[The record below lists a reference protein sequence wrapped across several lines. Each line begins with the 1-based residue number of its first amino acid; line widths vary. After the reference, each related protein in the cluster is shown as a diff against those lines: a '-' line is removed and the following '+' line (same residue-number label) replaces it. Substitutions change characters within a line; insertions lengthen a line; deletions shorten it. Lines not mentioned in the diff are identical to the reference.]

1 MKQYMK
7 ISKKQLITILLIM
20 AALAAVGLVYV
31 NL

>member
-7 ISKKQLITILLIM
+7 MSKKQLITILLIM
-20 AALAAVGLVYV
+20 AALATVGLVYV